1 MIERIKNNE
10 EKLDI
15 MLDIIKRLEK
25 ALDDFEN
32 NQNTIIELNEY
43 YGSKEWFEDEEAIE
57 NGLITDV
64 KAGVLS
70 EDAVWNTNEK
80 LKELIERMKEISNK
94 LLEEK

>member
-1 MIERIKNNE
+1 MIERIKSNE
-10 EKLDI
+10 EKLDA

-32 NQNTIIELNEY
+32 SQNTIIELNEY
-43 YGSKEWFEDEEAIE
+43 YGSKEWFEDKEAVE

>member
-15 MLDIIKRLEK
+15 MLDISKRLEK

-43 YGSKEWFEDEEAIE
+43 YGSKEWFEDKETFE
-57 NGLITDV
+57 NGLITDI

-94 LLEEK
+94 LLEKK

>member
-15 MLDIIKRLEK
+15 MLDISKRLEK

-43 YGSKEWFEDEEAIE
+43 YGSKEWFEDKEAFE

-64 KAGVLS
+64 RAGVLS

-80 LKELIERMKEISNK
+80 LKELIERMKAISNK
-94 LLEEK
+94 LLEKK